1 MRHLTWLSIVSGYRS
16 NSFKLLAM
24 LSLASIGFAWLAA
37 SFSARSPDTM
47 MLDVGFSLQRIVLTL
62 MATLWVQELYYKDL
76 EKKTAIFL
84 LSYPI
89 SRTRYL
95 LARFTGVVW
104 LVLFALCLSAL
115 LLYAAMVF
123 AGSSYEQAW
132 PINLG
137 SPYLLTWLYFLLDI
151 MVVIALTFLL
161 CSVSETPNL
170 PVLCAL
176 SFSVAMHAMG
186 PIVEYLRYSARLEQN
201 HQDLVQSIVEQL
213 IYLLPD
219 LSRLDIRPWSLYG
232 ELPTTQHLAL
242 GAGVAITYTIV
253 FLTSSIISLN
263 RREIN

>member
-1 MRHLTWLSIVSGYRS
+1 MKQLIWLSIVSGYRS
-16 NSFKLLAM
+16 NSFKLLVV
-24 LSLASIGFAWLAA
+24 LALVAIFLAWLAA
-37 SFSARSPDTM
+37 SFSARSSDTM
-47 MLDVGFSLQRIVLTL
+47 MLDVGLSLQRIVLTL
-62 MATLWVQELYYKDL
+62 MAAFWVQELYYKDL

-84 LSYPI
+84 LAYPM
-89 SRTRYL
+89 SRAQYL
-95 LARFTGVVW
+95 LARFTGVA
-104 LVLFALCLSAL
+104 VLELCALCLSAL
-115 LLYAAMVF
+115 LLYGTVVF
-123 AGSSYEQAW
+123 AGSSYEQGW
-132 PINLG
+132 PVNLG
-137 SPYLLTWLYFLLDI
+137 TPYLVTWLYFFLDI
-151 MVVIALTFLL
+151 MVIISVTFLL

-201 HQDLVQSIVEQL
+201 HQDLVQPIVEQL

-232 ELPTTQHLAL
+232 ELPSTQQLAL

-253 FLTSSIISLN
+253 FLASSIISLN